1 MDKPEKEK
9 ERRRS
14 DSCGVMLALMPRI
27 RALYSV
33 PREGGR
39 SGSRMEGRRWRK
51 KAEEE
56 GERGA
61 EVANGGKGCP
71 YSREMD

>member
-14 DSCGVMLALMPRI
+14 DCCVVMLSLMPRI

-33 PREGGR
+33 PQGREVRVVDGGQ
-39 SGSRMEGRRWRK
+39 EV
-51 KAEEE
+51 EEE
-56 GERGA
+56 GG
-61 EVANGGKGCP
+61 VGG
-71 YSREMD
+71 